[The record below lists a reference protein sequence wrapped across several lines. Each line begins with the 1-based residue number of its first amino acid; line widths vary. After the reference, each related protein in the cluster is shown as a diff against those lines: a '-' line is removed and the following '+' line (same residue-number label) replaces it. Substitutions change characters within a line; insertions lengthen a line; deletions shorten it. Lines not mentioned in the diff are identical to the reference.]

1 MKYKIILYA
10 ACLLPLFAT
19 AQNAYDNIW
28 LLGYTPNDSAGLY
41 GGTRLDFTKGD
52 PDIRYLPLAFGVGT
66 NASIMCNSFGLV
78 QFYANG
84 CQVANA
90 NNIEMKNGDS
100 LNPGPLQTSWCSNF
114 SYNLHQG
121 SICLPRPGHKDQYV
135 LFHLAWERASI
146 SPYSYYLNLFYATS
160 IDMQLE
166 NGLGAV
172 TEKNQLL
179 QTDTN
184 FIDNISAVRHG
195 NGRDWWILLPKGLS
209 DTMYMYLLS
218 PSGIEGP
225 RIERTGIKT
234 EETMF
239 SGSQVVFSPDG
250 RKYIRA
256 MNNGGISIF
265 DFDRCTGKFICGR
278 NLAYPGTENDFL
290 CGAAVSPSSRYLY
303 ISVLTQLF
311 QYDLWAEDI
320 EASKLKIGEYDGFKD
335 TFNTE
340 TPFYQLMLA
349 PNNKIYMSSTNTIRY
364 LHVIELP
371 DSVGTSCNFRQHGLK
386 LYTRN
391 GFCLPNFPHF
401 RLFDVQGSPCDT
413 LGIDAP
419 EAYRTLYAPE
429 KRVRFTPN
437 PASGIVLCTL
447 PPCAGATLRVYNAA
461 GVFIEEHQVAGVQE
475 YELDCSQWPSGLYI
489 VSMIPKDGHK
499 PKSGKLVVVHGRN

>member
-28 LLGYTPNDSAGLY
+28 LLGYPPNDSVGLS
-41 GGTRLDFTKGD
+41 GGTRLDFSNGN
-52 PDIRYLPLAFGVGT
+52 PVMRYFPLPFGVGDDACT
-66 NASIMCNSFGLV
+66 MSNGVGLL
-78 QFYANG
+78 QFYTNG

-90 NNIEMKNGDS
+90 DNVEMKNGDN
-100 LNPGPLQTSWCSNF
+100 LNPGPLRKSWCENL

-121 SICLPRPGHKDQYV
+121 SVCLPRPGHKDQYV
-135 LFHLAWERASI
+135 LFHLAWERATI

-209 DTMYMYLLS
+209 DTMYLYLLS

-225 RIERTGIKT
+225 RIERMGIKT
-234 EETMF
+234 AETMF

-265 DFDRCTGKFICGR
+265 DFDRCTGKFICGE
-278 NLAYPGTENDFL
+278 NLVYPGRDDNFI
-290 CGAAVSPSSRYLY
+290 CGAAVSTSSRYLY
-303 ISVLTQLF
+303 ISALAQLF
-311 QYDLWAEDI
+311 QYDLWAEDV
-320 EASKLKIGEYDGFKD
+320 EASKVKIGEYDGFVD
-335 TFNTE
+335 TFGTQ
-340 TPFYQLMLA
+340 PAFYQLRLA
-349 PNNKIYMSSTNTIRY
+349 PDHRIYMSSPSGVRF
-364 LHVIELP
+364 LHVIDYP
-371 DSVGTSCNFRQHGLK
+371 DSAGVACGFRQRGMKLFTHHGS
-386 LYTRN
+386 
-391 GFCLPNFPHF
+391 CLPNVPHF

-419 EAYRTLYAPE
+419 EEYRTLYAPE

-461 GVFIEEHQVAGVQE
+461 GIFIEEHQVAGVQE
-475 YELDCSQWPSGLYI
+475 YELDCTQWPSGLYI
-489 VSMIPKDGHK
+489 VSMIPKNGHK
-499 PKSGKLVVVHGRN
+499 PKSGKLVVVHGKN